1 MEANLMARYAIVI
14 KNLWKSYNG
23 KTVLSNISIYV
34 NRNEKIGI
42 VGPNGAGKTTLL
54 KIIAGLEDY
63 DAGEVNINGRV
74 GMVFQ
79 EDILLPW
86 MNIYE
91 NIELGL
97 KYQGVDDKVRRD
109 KVYRIAELLGLTQY
123 LDYYPNMVSG
133 GTRRK
138 TSIARAIVLDP
149 DILLLDEPFTGLD
162 LDTTDTLIK
171 MLSIIPSK
179 LNMTLLIVSH
189 QFQELLQIVDRLYIL
204 GGVPSKI
211 ADEINIRDLGREEK
225 IIKVIK
231 AFNMSKTRYSRP
243 S

>member
-162 LDTTDTLIK
+162 LDTTNTLIK

>member
-123 LDYYPNMVSG
+123 LDYYPNMV
-133 GTRRK
+133 
-138 TSIARAIVLDP
+138 
-149 DILLLDEPFTGLD
+149 
-162 LDTTDTLIK
+162 
-171 MLSIIPSK
+171 
-179 LNMTLLIVSH
+179 
-189 QFQELLQIVDRLYIL
+189 
-204 GGVPSKI
+204 
-211 ADEINIRDLGREEK
+211 
-225 IIKVIK
+225 
-231 AFNMSKTRYSRP
+231 
-243 S
+243 

>member
-34 NRNEKIGI
+34 NRNEKVGI

-63 DAGEVNINGRV
+63 DSGEVNINGRV

-86 MNIYE
+86 MTIYE

-109 KVYRIAELLGLTQY
+109 KVYRITELLGLTQY

-162 LDTTDTLIK
+162 LDTTNTLIK
-171 MLSIIPSK
+171 ILSIIPSK
-179 LNMTLLIVSH
+179 LNMALLIVSH

-211 ADEINIRDLGREEK
+211 ADEINIRDLGREER

-231 AFNMSKTRYSRP
+231 AFNMPKTRYSRP

>member
-34 NRNEKIGI
+34 NRNEKVGI

-63 DAGEVNINGRV
+63 DSGEVNINGRV

-109 KVYRIAELLGLTQY
+109 RVYRIAELLGLTQY

-162 LDTTDTLIK
+162 LGTTDTLIK

-204 GGVPSKI
+204 DGVPSKI
-211 ADEINIRDLGREEK
+211 ADAINIRDLGREEK

-231 AFNMSKTRYSRP
+231 AFNMSKTRYSR
-243 S
+243 SS

>member
-1 MEANLMARYAIVI
+1 
-14 KNLWKSYNG
+14 
-23 KTVLSNISIYV
+23 
-34 NRNEKIGI
+34 
-42 VGPNGAGKTTLL
+42 
-54 KIIAGLEDY
+54 
-63 DAGEVNINGRV
+63 
-74 GMVFQ
+74 
-79 EDILLPW
+79 
-86 MNIYE
+86 

-162 LDTTDTLIK
+162 LDTTNTLIK

-211 ADEINIRDLGREEK
+211 ADEINIRNLGREER

-231 AFNMSKTRYSRP
+231 AFNMSKT
-243 S
+243 

>member
-162 LDTTDTLIK
+162 LDTTNTLIK

-211 ADEINIRDLGREEK
+211 ADEINIRNLGREER

-231 AFNMSKTRYSRP
+231 AFNMSKT
-243 S
+243 